1 VAAASTIPPVS
12 TDERFGTKRRR
23 FGTIK
28 ITPRSYSI
36 SSPDGGKYD
45 ENRIEVAAA
54 IMVMISGT
62 AIAAPFSVS
71 SADMREG
78 DALAQRHWFGGFGC
92 TGGNISPQIA
102 WQNAPAGTR
111 SFAVT
116 AYDPDAPTGSGWWH
130 WTVVNIAQQVTSLA
144 AGAGDK
150 NNAKLPAGAVQ
161 GRNDFGYAGFGGAC
175 PPAGDKP
182 HRYRFTVW
190 ALDTRRCPLMASPAG
205 R

>member
-1 VAAASTIPPVS
+1 MKT
-12 TDERFGTKRRR
+12 GLK
-23 FGTIK
+23 
-28 ITPRSYSI
+28 
-36 SSPDGGKYD
+36 
-45 ENRIEVAAA
+45 VAAA

-161 GRNDFGYAGFGGAC
+161 GAMTLAMRALAARVR
-175 PPAGDKP
+175 PPAINRIATAL
-182 HRYRFTVW
+182 RYGRW
-190 ALDTRRCPLMASPAG
+190 ISRRCPLMASPAG